1 MLGKLPH
8 APFLNNE
15 MMRIKI
21 VFLNNCRVH
30 RMAFVSAIFGVF
42 GLILLSILLR
52 FVMLNRSSKHDL
64 SFFTITYKPLSR
76 LRLGERHS
84 IWVSLYELCC
94 QFVAP
99 SIGYVHNRFWM
110 TLSFVVRRPRPNTIS
125 W

>member
-76 LRLGERHS
+76 LRYGFRS
-84 IWVSLYELCC
+84 MS
-94 QFVAP
+94 FAA
-99 SIGYVHNRFWM
+99 N
-110 TLSFVVRRPRPNTIS
+110 LSPLRLDTCTTVFG
-125 W
+125 